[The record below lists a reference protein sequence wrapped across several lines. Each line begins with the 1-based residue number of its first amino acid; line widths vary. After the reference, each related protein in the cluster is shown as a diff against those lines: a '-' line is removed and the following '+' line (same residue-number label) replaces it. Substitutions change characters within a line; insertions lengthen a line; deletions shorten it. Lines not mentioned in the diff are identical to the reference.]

1 VNGEEDFLTNSFE
14 RRLTMRGKQIFT
26 VLTIALSFLFV
37 LNSSSDA
44 QTIRAYMGMSP
55 ENNAMMVDYI
65 KAKTGIQI
73 LQTFQSFGEI
83 EAKVKSEAPN
93 FNADMITGCGSP
105 LAFMAKKEK
114 WSISYIS
121 PAWKGVSPV
130 FMDPEGY
137 WYNISNFSF
146 VLVGNKDKLKEKGYE
161 MPKSWKELLDPKWKD
176 QIVMPS
182 PLSSGTANM
191 IRYSFLALYGEEEG
205 WKFLQALDKNI
216 HHYTRSGNAPTDL
229 VGRGEFLLGLTSD
242 ENVKKRLDEGFPL
255 LWSIPE
261 EGIGYDG
268 TFALIFPT
276 TKMMDTCKTVID
288 AMGTQ
293 GFSDLMAGIGY
304 MTPRPADNKL
314 YGKITPKYIK
324 MDLGWAAENR
334 PKWNDVWKEKFRTEF
349 K

>member
-1 VNGEEDFLTNSFE
+1 MKRKVLVFSVCFVFLLLIVS
-14 RRLTMRGKQIFT
+14 
-26 VLTIALSFLFV
+26 A
-37 LNSSSDA
+37 A
-44 QTIRAYMGMSP
+44 QAQQVRAYMGLSP
-55 ENNAMMVDYI
+55 ENNAKVVEFV
-65 KAKTGIQI
+65 KGKTGIQI

-93 FNADMITGCGSP
+93 FNADMVSGCGSP
-105 LAFMAKKEK
+105 LAFMAKKSK
-114 WSISYIS
+114 WSSPYLS

-146 VLVGNKDKLKEKGYE
+146 VLVGNRDKLKEKGYA
-161 MPKSWKELLDPKWKD
+161 MPKSWKDLLDPKWKD
-176 QIVMPS
+176 QIVCSS

-191 IRYSFLALYGEEEG
+191 IRYTFLALYGEDEG
-205 WKFLQALDKNI
+205 WKFLAGLDKNI

-242 ENVKKRLDEGFPL
+242 ENVKKRIDEGFPL

-261 EGIGYDG
+261 EGTGYDG
-268 TFALIFPT
+268 TFAFILT
-276 TKMMDTCKTVID
+276 GTKNADTCKKVID
-288 AMGTQ
+288 AMGSQ
-293 GFSDLMAGIGY
+293 EFSDLMAGIGY

-314 YGKITPKYIK
+314 YGRVTPKYIK
-324 MDLGWAAENR
+324 LDLGWAAENR